1 MATQRR
7 KRTNKKAFVR
17 DTAAKLF
24 MDHGYRGTTM
34 DLVAETTG
42 LNKGTLY
49 FYYKSKAEILY
60 EIYDL
65 CGTLIV
71 GRTTLEEKTLS
82 PLDGVR
88 ALVRAIIQTV
98 YEHQIETT
106 VYFRQEA
113 WLGDVLD
120 EQQLASVR
128 MKQKAFNNN
137 CKRVFDR
144 AKAAGVIADL
154 PTEDY
159 FHVFLG
165 ATSWAYRWIKK
176 SSSPEDIAERMSNIL
191 IDGMRVR

>member
-7 KRTNKKAFVR
+7 KRTNKKVFVR
-17 DTAAKLF
+17 DTAARLF
-24 MDHGYRGTTM
+24 MEHGYRGTTM
-34 DLVAETTG
+34 DLVAEATG

-71 GRTTLEEKTLS
+71 GRTTLDETSLTPVE
-82 PLDGVR
+82 GIR
-88 ALVRAIIQTV
+88 ALVDALIQTI
-98 YEHQIETT
+98 YEHQVETT

-113 WLGDVLD
+113 WLAHVLD

-128 MKQKAFNNN
+128 MKQRAFNNN
-137 CKRVFDR
+137 CRRVFER
-144 AKAAGVIADL
+144 AREAGAIGDFTVD
-154 PTEDY
+154 DC

-176 SSSPEDIAERMSNIL
+176 TSSPDDIADRMANIL